1 MHYPFHR
8 TNVTRVGNPV
18 KPERFCRTELIELS
32 QLKGAPS
39 RRSRKFMCVVE
50 ADELGQPVHSSIAA
64 TLSDYDIQH
73 KSPLQ
78 RRVAPIPKAQYGG
91 RHTVTML
98 PGAGIGPELM
108 NYVKEVFRFGGNW
121 LMSRRSAVSGRR
133 YVQTPVSWI
142 MWVGVGKKLVGRS
155 QQCESRYGGVPV
167 DFEVVQIDP
176 KSETNDDLDYAIT
189 TIRRNGV
196 AIKGNIETGSLTR
209 GVTSRNV
216 ALRNELDLYVNVLK
230 CQTYPGVPSRQKNID
245 IVIIRQNTE
254 GEYAMLEHEMK
265 CFEDYPINKQ
275 MPNRQTTGFAAIPQD
290 TENMR
295 VFTEVAAVWARQYG
309 VKRPKWMPAMVTDV
323 LGRNMYG
330 VSFKEGLGQTRHI
343 NQLRKCYKRTPQPE
357 DSSERP
363 LSQVKLARYP
373 DKDLVTH
380 QRARS
385 LQQPLPPPA
394 REEHEQQPVENPQP
408 QEQQPAALIDNP
420 ARSTD
425 RQYRSTS
432 SSTGGQHRSTTGN
445 TRIRASFEVTETVA
459 YSCSVHGVVESMKVV
474 TQENSER
481 VARFT
486 FEFARKNGRK
496 KYSVFEPGARNTGT
510 SIAGKNIANPIAMLN
525 ASVDMLE
532 HLGHRYHAE
541 IIKNAIDKTINE
553 DRIHTPDLGG
563 QATSIDVVQNIIR
576 HLQETTKTTN

>member
-1 MHYPFHR
+1 MLVP
-8 TNVTRVGNPV
+8 
-18 KPERFCRTELIELS
+18 
-32 QLKGAPS
+32 
-39 RRSRKFMCVVE
+39 
-50 ADELGQPVHSSIAA
+50 AA

-78 RRVAPIPKAQYGG
+78 RRVNTRKRGEIVHTSQPATQNTALRHYAVIPHIFLVADWMSIVAMQWFTIFQPLLEHLMSAIIKNKYLQAPIPKAQYGG

-108 NYVKEVFRFGGNW
+108 NYVKEVFRY
-121 LMSRRSAVSGRR
+121 A
-133 YVQTPVSWI
+133 
-142 MWVGVGKKLVGRS
+142 
-155 QQCESRYGGVPV
+155 GVPV

-254 GEYAMLEHEMK
+254 GEYAMLEHE
-265 CFEDYPINKQ
+265 
-275 MPNRQTTGFAAIPQD
+275 
-290 TENMR
+290 
-295 VFTEVAAVWARQYG
+295 
-309 VKRPKWMPAMVTDV
+309 
-323 LGRNMYG
+323 
-330 VSFKEGLGQTRHI
+330 
-343 NQLRKCYKRTPQPE
+343 
-357 DSSERP
+357 
-363 LSQVKLARYP
+363 
-373 DKDLVTH
+373 
-380 QRARS
+380 
-385 LQQPLPPPA
+385 
-394 REEHEQQPVENPQP
+394 
-408 QEQQPAALIDNP
+408 
-420 ARSTD
+420 
-425 RQYRSTS
+425 
-432 SSTGGQHRSTTGN
+432 
-445 TRIRASFEVTETVA
+445 
-459 YSCSVHGVVESMKVV
+459 SVHGVVESMKVV

-541 IIKNAIDKTINE
+541 IIKSAIDKTINE